1 MSIDALTDLAAILR
15 ERGGEVSL
23 RWVGW
28 EDCWVACWRY
38 RGAQLVADG
47 ADLEETIA
55 RLVRRIEE
63 TTVDTESTYS
73 AERDQRDT
81 EER

>member
-63 TTVDTESTYS
+63 PLPSLLDG
-73 AERDQRDT
+73 APRDDQRK
-81 EER
+81 E